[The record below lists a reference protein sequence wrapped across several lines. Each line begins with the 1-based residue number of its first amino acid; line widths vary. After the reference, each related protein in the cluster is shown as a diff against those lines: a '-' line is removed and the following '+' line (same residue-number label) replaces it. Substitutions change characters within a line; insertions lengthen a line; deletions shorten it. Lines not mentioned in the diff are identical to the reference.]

1 MTCEAPYSALGQGR
15 ATEGEPAPALRYLW
29 DGFSSSSHH
38 ESVGQP
44 EEKPVEEGCEQ
55 VWGDG
60 EVSGHGRI
68 RAVGGC
74 IWHTGG
80 DGMCSYWFPLLGRSG
95 RELLSLGPGSKF

>member
-38 ESVGQP
+38 EGVGQP

-60 EVSGHGRI
+60 EVSGSVVDASVLWADVSGTQGEMGCAATGSPSWAGR
-68 RAVGGC
+68 A
-74 IWHTGG
+74 
-80 DGMCSYWFPLLGRSG
+80 
-95 RELLSLGPGSKF
+95 